1 MAAKFEVY
9 KAADGSFYFNLLAT
23 NGQVIL
29 SSQMYTAK
37 TNAMNGIESVK
48 TNASMDERYE
58 RKSDVGG
65 KPFFVLKAANDQV
78 IGKSQMYS
86 GAADMES
93 GIASVKTNAAVA
105 AVEDLTS
112 TS

>member
-9 KAADGSFYFNLLAT
+9 KAADGSFYFNLIAT

-29 SSQMYTAK
+29 TSQMYTAK
-37 TNAMNGIESVK
+37 SNALNGIESVK
-48 TNASMDERYE
+48 TNAPMDERYE
-58 RKSDVGG
+58 RKNDVAG
-65 KPFFVLKAANDQV
+65 KPYFVLKAANDQV

-86 GAADMES
+86 APADMEG
-93 GIASVKTNAAVA
+93 GIASVKNNAPA
-105 AVEDLTS
+105 ASIEDMTS